1 MRITLST
8 SDKTVHLA
16 TTKGEHV
23 SVRAAE
29 KAALSLF
36 HALPGPAPE
45 PAKPPIGFAVDSDTE
60 RADPDLAA
68 ADENEE

>member
-8 SDKTVHLA
+8 SDKTVQLV
-16 TTKGEHV
+16 TGKNEKV

-29 KAALSLF
+29 SAVLRMF

-60 RADPDLAA
+60 RADPEPAA
-68 ADENEE
+68 ADEDEE